1 VDDVAHR
8 AEPYH
13 EDARR
18 GLGQRRLPVL
28 IQSQFGARAWRMKL
42 AWSKG
47 SPPLYALWI

>member
-18 GLGQRRLPVL
+18 VLVQRRLPVP
-28 IQSQFGARAWRMKL
+28 IQSQFGGGL
-42 AWSKG
+42 GVQS
-47 SPPLYALWI
+47 SPGV